1 MIVEKILGR
10 IEDYKAEDLK
20 TDWVMLDHFDL
31 GKPHQ
36 KLKSEGGETVAV
48 SLPHGEHLFCGAVL
62 YKDEEK
68 IIAVDL
74 IPEDALEIRPEGNL
88 QWAKAAFN
96 IGNMHHPAYL
106 HEDCI
111 VIPYDPIL
119 DNLLKGIGVKY
130 ERCRRKLTGQK
141 ANHVVGGHS
150 HSHDHGHHHHH
161 HEQE

>member
-1 MIVEKILGR
+1 MIVEKILGT
-10 IEDYKAEDLK
+10 IEDYASENLK
-20 TDWVMLDHFDL
+20 IDRVLMDHYDL

-36 KLKSEGGETVAV
+36 KLKSEAGETVAI

-111 VIPYDPIL
+111 VIPYDAIL
-119 DNLLKGIGVKY
+119 EHLLKGIGVNY
-130 ERCRRKLTGQK
+130 VRCERKLTGQK